1 MAITKAQ
8 LIIPMAG
15 EGRRFLSSGYET
27 PKPLLPIHGVP
38 MYQVV
43 LANVLDSAIDRV
55 VLVARQEWNLD
66 VHVKDLARK
75 SGLAVH
81 VVNVQSTTR
90 GSAESVELASPFLD
104 RDLPVVVANSDQ
116 YVDARL
122 DEFWSSTLAAG
133 NGGTILTMLDS
144 DPKWSYAEIDKGG
157 KVRRV
162 VEKEVISPH
171 ATVGIYGFGSGHLM
185 LDAIREMKARGDMT
199 NGEYYLA
206 PAFNYVIRSGA
217 SVGIVD
223 LGPVG
228 GTMHGLGIPEDYE
241 RFMRAEVS
249 LRAAAA
255 GRSLSH

>member
-1 MAITKAQ
+1 MTISRAQ
-8 LIIPMAG
+8 LVIPMAG
-15 EGRRFLSSGYET
+15 EGKRFLSSGYET

-43 LANVLDSAIDRV
+43 IANLLDSSIDRV
-55 VLVARQEWNLD
+55 VLIARQEWSLD
-66 VHVKDLARK
+66 DHVKDLARK
-75 SGLAVH
+75 SGLVLH
-81 VVNVQSTTR
+81 LVSVESTTR
-90 GSAESVELASPFLD
+90 GSAESVELASPYLD

-116 YVDARL
+116 YIDARL

-133 NGGTILTMLDS
+133 NGGTILTMHDS
-144 DPKWSYAEIDKGG
+144 DPKWSYAEVDNGG

-162 VEKEVISPH
+162 VEKEVISRH
-171 ATVGIYGFGSGHLM
+171 ATVGIYGFGTGHLM
-185 LDAIREMKARGDMT
+185 LDAIHEMKARGDMT

-206 PAFNYVIRSGA
+206 PAFNHAIRSGA

-223 LGPVG
+223 LGPIG
-228 GTMHGLGIPEDYE
+228 GIMHGLGIPEDYE

-255 GRSLSH
+255 GRALSR